1 MFYYKHKGKYLFS
14 LSDNYSYERIDNIPD
29 NPENIK
35 ELYFLYKFD
44 KNKSKKTYALTHVS
58 DIFNEEENLDLLKLK
73 SKDNKEEKFENT
85 EKIPDNIERLIEL
98 ERVKAVNTDYDN
110 YEECF
115 CINEIAKKRVNLLAL
130 GDVGSTL
137 LTGLKL
143 LGGNCVSSIG
153 IYDRSPDKVKRWE
166 YEMNQ
171 TSFPFEFD
179 KLPEVHGIEKNQ
191 LFDCD
196 MFVFCASKGVPP
208 VGQENIDVRMVQFEE
223 NAKLIKE
230 YAEMAADN
238 NFKGIFAVVS
248 DPVDLLC
255 ATVLK
260 ESRGVLAPEQ
270 IKGYGLGVMNARAA
284 YYSKKHDEYSSY
296 LTEGRAYGPHGNDLV
311 IANSIINYDDKLSKE
326 LTKLAVEANL
336 EVRKA
341 GFKPY
346 IAPALSSGAIS
357 IIYTLEGKWHYSS
370 NYLGGAFMG
379 AKNRSLPIGLEIE
392 KIKMPEELFQRIK
405 YTYDNLISYN
415 MYT

>member
-1 MFYYKHKGKYLFS
+1 MFYYRHKDKYLFS
-14 LSDNYSYERIDNIPD
+14 LSGNYDYERINNIPD
-29 NPENIK
+29 NID
-35 ELYFLYKFD
+35 ELYYLYKFD
-44 KNKSKKTYALTHVS
+44 RNKSKRTYALTYAS
-58 DIFNEEENLDLLKLK
+58 DILSEEENLHMLKLR
-73 SKDNKEEKFENT
+73 NINNT
-85 EKIPDNIERLIEL
+85 DVIPDSITRLIEL
-98 ERVKAVNTDYDN
+98 KKVKAVNTDYDHF
-110 YEECF
+110 EECF
-115 CINEIAKKRVNLLAL
+115 CMEEKTKKKVNLLAL

-143 LGGNCVSSIG
+143 LGGSCVSTIG
-153 IYDRSPDKVKRWE
+153 IYDRSDDKIKRWE

-179 KLPEVHGIEKNQ
+179 TMPEVHGIERNQ

-230 YAEMAADN
+230 YAQMAAEN

-255 ATVLK
+255 AAVLK
-260 ESRGVLAPEQ
+260 EGRGVLAPEQ

-284 YYSKKHDEYSSY
+284 YYAKKYEQYSSY
-296 LTEGRAYGPHGNDLV
+296 LTKGRAYGPHGNDLV
-311 IANSIINYDDKLSKE
+311 IANSILNYDDRLSRE

-336 EVRKA
+336 EVRKT

-357 IIYTLEGKWHYSS
+357 IAYTLEGKWHYSS

-379 AKNRSLPIGLEIE
+379 AKNRNLPAGLEIE
-392 KIKMPEELFQRIK
+392 KINMPDELFERIGHTYNNLLK
-405 YTYDNLISYN
+405 YSI
-415 MYT
+415 

>member
-1 MFYYKHKGKYLFS
+1 MFYYKYKNKYLFS
-14 LSDNYSYERIDNIPD
+14 LEDNYDYERIESIPD
-29 NPENIK
+29 NLC

-44 KNKSKKTYALTHVS
+44 SNKSKRAYSLSHPS
-58 DIFNEEENLDLLKLK
+58 DIFIKEENLNMLKLV
-73 SKDNKEEKFENT
+73 DTYDE
-85 EKIPDNIERLIEL
+85 IPVCIRELVSERK
-98 ERVKAVNTDYDN
+98 VKAVNTDYKNFED
-110 YEECF
+110 CF
-115 CINEIAKKRVNLLAL
+115 LFEDSTKKIVNILAL

-143 LGGNCVSSIG
+143 LGGNSISSIG
-153 IYDRSPDKVKRWE
+153 IYDRSPDKIKRWE

-171 TSFPFEFD
+171 TSYPFDFYD
-179 KLPEVHGIEKNQ
+179 LPEVKPIEKDN

-208 VGQENIDVRMVQFEE
+208 VGAENIDVRMVQFEE

-230 YAEMAADN
+230 YAKMSADA

-260 ESRGVLAPEQ
+260 EGNGKLAPEQ
-270 IKGYGLGVMNARAA
+270 IKGYGLGVMNSRAA
-284 YYSKKHDEYSSY
+284 YYAKKHEEFSSY
-296 LTEGRAYGPHGNDLV
+296 LTEGRAFGPHGNDLI
-311 IANSIINYDDKLSKE
+311 IANSIINYDDDLSKE
-326 LTKLAVEANL
+326 LTRLTVEANL
-336 EVRKA
+336 QVRKT

-357 IIYTLEGKWHYSS
+357 LILTLEGKWHYSS

-379 AKNRSLPIGLEIE
+379 AKNRNLPSGLEIE
-392 KIKMPEELFQRIK
+392 KISMPDTLFSRIEK
-405 YTYDNLISYN
+405 TYKSLLLLS
-415 MYT
+415 

>member
-1 MFYYKHKGKYLFS
+1 MFYYEYKNKYLFS
-14 LSDNYSYERIDNIPD
+14 LSGNYAYERISHIPD
-29 NPENIK
+29 NID

-44 KNKSKKTYALTHVS
+44 KSKSKKTYALTYVS
-58 DIFNEEENLDLLKLK
+58 DIFNEDESLDFIKLK
-73 SKDNKEEKFENT
+73 SEDYALEEISD
-85 EKIPDNIERLIEL
+85 KIKNLIENNK
-98 ERVKAVNTDYDN
+98 VKAVNTDYSD

-115 CINEIAKKRVNLLAL
+115 FMEKETKRSVNLLAL

-143 LGGNCVSSIG
+143 LGGNSISSIG
-153 IYDRSPDKVKRWE
+153 IFDRSTDKIKRWE

-171 TSFPFEFD
+171 TSFPFEFES
-179 KLPEVHGIEKNQ
+179 LPDVHGIEKSQ
-191 LFDCD
+191 LFDCH

-208 VGQENIDVRMVQFEE
+208 VGQENIDVRMVQYEE
-223 NAKLIKE
+223 NARLIKE
-230 YAEMAADN
+230 YAQMAAEN

-284 YYSKKHDEYSSY
+284 YYAKKYEKYSSY
-296 LTEGRAYGPHGNDLV
+296 LTDGRAYGPHGNDLV
-311 IANSIINYDDKLSKE
+311 IANSLLNYDDRSSKE

-336 EVRKA
+336 EVRKT

-357 IIYTLEGKWHYSS
+357 IIYTFEGKWHYSS

-379 AKNRSLPIGLEIE
+379 AKNRNIAAGLEIE
-392 KIKMPEELFQRIK
+392 KVNMPEELFNRIK
-405 YTYDNLISYN
+405 QTYNNLKNYN
-415 MYT
+415 II